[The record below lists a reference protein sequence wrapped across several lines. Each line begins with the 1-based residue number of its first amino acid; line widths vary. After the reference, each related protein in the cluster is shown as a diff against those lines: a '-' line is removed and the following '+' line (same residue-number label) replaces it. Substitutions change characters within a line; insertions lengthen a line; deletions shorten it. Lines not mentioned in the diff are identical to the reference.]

1 MTHGK
6 AKGAS
11 QPKRQ
16 APACGSC
23 GRSVPRRLT
32 ARTANDETA
41 HVHATR
47 PNAERDNAPG
57 AISNRDFLV
66 NQNRRAESRG
76 DPRQCRHLCAHAPRA
91 TGPRRDGGTALGG
104 SAINLLRVDL
114 FFTHVNVRCVNPPY
128 RHPPPPT

>member
-16 APACGSC
+16 ARLLSWPLWPLPA
-23 GRSVPRRLT
+23 RLT

-57 AISNRDFLV
+57 AISKSNRDFLV

-76 DPRQCRHLCAHAPRA
+76 DPRQCRHLRPRA

>member
-1 MTHGK
+1 MCLFRRVVVYGVSVLTLTRMTHGK

-11 QPKRQ
+11 QPKRKRQ
-16 APACGSC
+16 AQ
-23 GRSVPRRLT
+23 L
-32 ARTANDETA
+32 
-41 HVHATR
+41 
-47 PNAERDNAPG
+47 
-57 AISNRDFLV
+57 
-66 NQNRRAESRG
+66 
-76 DPRQCRHLCAHAPRA
+76 A